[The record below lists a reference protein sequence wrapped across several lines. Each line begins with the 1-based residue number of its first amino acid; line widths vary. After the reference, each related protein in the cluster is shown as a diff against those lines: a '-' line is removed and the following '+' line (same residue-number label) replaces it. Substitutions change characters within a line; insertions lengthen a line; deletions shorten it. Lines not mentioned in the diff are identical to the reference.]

1 MIIEIK
7 SYNLSHYMYK
17 LLLVET
23 RINKRYNGKRDRQNV
38 SKDDTM
44 VILKDLNTQL
54 RKDDY
59 ISWGTGKHKMHM

>member
-1 MIIEIK
+1 
-7 SYNLSHYMYK
+7 MYK

-59 ISWGTGKHKMHM
+59 LSCATKALF